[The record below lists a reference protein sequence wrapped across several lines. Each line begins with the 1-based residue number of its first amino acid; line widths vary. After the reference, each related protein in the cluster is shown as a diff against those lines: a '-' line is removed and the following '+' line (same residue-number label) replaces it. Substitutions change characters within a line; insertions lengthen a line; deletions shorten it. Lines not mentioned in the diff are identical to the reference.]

1 MSPYTTPRAASASV
15 LRRLRL
21 GFGSCEAEIDA
32 GFFILWD
39 QAQQMVISLR
49 VVQLRHKPVTYGGL
63 GQKVFRLR
71 RVVLELAT
79 QVTHVHTDVVLLR
92 YI

>member
-1 MSPYTTPRAASASV
+1 
-15 LRRLRL
+15 
-21 GFGSCEAEIDA
+21 
-32 GFFILWD
+32 
-39 QAQQMVISLR
+39 MVISLR